1 MKLAYFK
8 GNVNGSHGDFILYN
22 ERMITPELLTFI
34 QGQLAAG
41 TSREQVADMLLSNGW
56 SAADITNAL
65 SQAAPVQP
73 VQPTQPVEPARPV
86 EPVQSMQPMQAA
98 AIQPVQTYTE
108 PVYRPVAQSSL
119 QPMQSVQSMQPESA
133 HLAQAQ
139 TQTTVSH
146 SGWTKSFMVLAG
158 IVVAFAAGWIANQG
172 VTNSRMQTQS
182 VRDAASNQPSPA
194 VQDQVSENGSTP
206 AGDTVVP
213 ADSASPLGVPA
224 SGAIEGPALA
234 AEKDCGTTNGKTPY
248 ASDPVLA
255 CMGAAALSCGSARA
269 TVSVGSGGSAQPSTS
284 ALKITNPGSGGS
296 CSFTVVPAPAPAAS
310 GASASAPSISCPL
323 SIVKASDDFLSSA
336 TPTWKNPTKT
346 DPNKYAGEI
355 YYYGAMGVFIQN
367 NFSEAKIRA
376 LGCTGDFIK
385 TYIAEHA
392 KSLKMLKAQA
402 H

>member
-1 MKLAYFK
+1 
-8 GNVNGSHGDFILYN
+8 
-22 ERMITPELLTFI
+22 MITPELLTFI
-34 QGQLAAG
+34 RDQLAAG

-73 VQPTQPVEPARPV
+73 VQPTQPIEPARPV

-98 AIQPVQTYTE
+98 ATLPVQTYTE
-108 PVYRPVAQSSL
+108 PIYRPVAQSSM

-139 TQTTVSH
+139 TQAQTHTTVSH

-172 VTNSRMQTQS
+172 VTNSRMQIQS

-194 VQDQVSENGSTP
+194 IQDQASESDTIAPDAP
-206 AGDTVVP
+206 ATAAP
-213 ADSASPLGVPA
+213 AASANPA
-224 SGAIEGPALA
+224 SATSAGTTQSSALA

-255 CMGAAALSCGSARA
+255 CMGAAALSCSNARA
-269 TVSVGSGGSAQPSTS
+269 TISIGSGGSAQPSTS
-284 ALKITNPGSGGS
+284 TLKITNPGSGGA
-296 CSFTVVPAPAPAAS
+296 CSFTVVPAPAPNAS

-376 LGCTGDFIK
+376 AGCTGDFIK

-392 KSLKMLKAQA
+392 KLMKMQT

>member
-1 MKLAYFK
+1 
-8 GNVNGSHGDFILYN
+8 
-22 ERMITPELLTFI
+22 MITPELLAFI

-56 SAADITNAL
+56 GAADITNAL

-73 VQPTQPVEPARPV
+73 VQPTQPIEPARPV

-98 AIQPVQTYTE
+98 ATLPVQTYTE
-108 PVYRPVAQSSL
+108 PVYRPVAQSSM
-119 QPMQSVQSMQPESA
+119 QPMQSVQSMQAESA

-139 TQTTVSH
+139 TQATVSH
-146 SGWTKSFMVLAG
+146 SGWAKSFMVLAG
-158 IVVAFAAGWIANQG
+158 IVVAFAAGWIASQG

-194 VQDQVSENGSTP
+194 IQDQASE
-206 AGDTVVP
+206 
-213 ADSASPLGVPA
+213 
-224 SGAIEGPALA
+224 SGAIAPDVPATTTASVASTNPASATSTGATQGPASA
-234 AEKDCGTTNGKTPY
+234 VEKDCGTTNGKTPY

-255 CMGAAALSCGSARA
+255 CMGAAALSCSNARA
-269 TVSVGSGGSAQPSTS
+269 TISIGSGGSAQLSTS
-284 ALKITNPGSGGS
+284 TLKITNPGSGGA
-296 CSFTVVPAPAPAAS
+296 CSFTVVPAPAPNAS
-310 GASASAPSISCPL
+310 GASASALSISCPL

-336 TPTWKNPTKT
+336 TPTWKSPTKT

-376 LGCTGDFIK
+376 AGCTGDFIK

-392 KSLKMLKAQA
+392 KLMKMQT